1 MCRVWVSQRE
11 QGGRAELSS
20 QPTHRRR
27 TARLDNWD
35 FQYVLQKGFNILD
48 AILGTIQMANT
59 SDVVRQKNPSHVL
72 HAAPHLLLLLLHLR
86 QLLRHPPLVQL
97 LQGFLRWQPHH
108 IGTKQLNLLISSP
121 IWWAGGRYCSC
132 ILAKEF
138 CADLLDRNNFAG
150 KH

>member
-1 MCRVWVSQRE
+1 MSQRE

-27 TARLDNWD
+27 TARLDNRD
-35 FQYVLQKGFNILD
+35 FQHVLQKGFNIL

-72 HAAPHLLLLLLHLR
+72 HAAPHLLLLLFHLR

-121 IWWAGGRYCSC
+121 I
-132 ILAKEF
+132 
-138 CADLLDRNNFAG
+138 
-150 KH
+150 